1 MKGCVAEQK
10 VSDWQM
16 NAKTLQTVIWRMTSI
31 RLIGFAIRWEVNEVV
46 KKFGGGEERTA
57 LLSPLIGRGGGF
69 EMYLL
74 VRIFKDEF

>member
-46 KKFGGGEERTA
+46 KKFGGCKWRREDCAIKPTYWER
-57 LLSPLIGRGGGF
+57 RG
-69 EMYLL
+69 L
-74 VRIFKDEF
+74 

>member
-31 RLIGFAIRWEVNEVV
+31 RLIGFAIRWEVNEIV
-46 KKFGGGEERTA
+46 KKFCGRNWRRENCTVKPTYWERREA
-57 LLSPLIGRGGGF
+57 LRCT
-69 EMYLL
+69 Y
-74 VRIFKDEF
+74 